1 MQRRER
7 DLEDESDCTMSE
19 SAESLCHNQGTRLHC
34 QREKYNAIIP
44 SLLNAYSSFTE
55 RDIHWTLTV
64 PVLSSMDSHVP
75 AVLRLET
82 GKEERLLSRRGG
94 ERIPS

>member
-7 DLEDESDCTMSE
+7 DPEDESDCTMSE
-19 SAESLCHNQGTRLHC
+19 SAESQCHNQGTRLHC
-34 QREKYNAIIP
+34 QRERDTTE
-44 SLLNAYSSFTE
+44 SFPDTQ
-55 RDIHWTLTV
+55 IHIHHIQTGTQTV

-82 GKEERLLSRRGG
+82 GEEERLLSRRGG